1 VSGGRLVWTPHR
13 LQAPSELR
21 TARGGSLVPSPH
33 FRAWT
38 ILQQAGFP
46 RCSNPLVEALQ
57 LEGSHPPA
65 FPFLHCATGTRHTV
79 PADGEEKRERGAI
92 FIGLDGWQGL
102 QGHVILETSQENRAR
117 MVPAGAP
124 LPGAGQKK
132 RMPRRDGNRSWSRPG
147 RAVGCPR
154 QRHPSC
160 LREAMPS
167 SSHPA
172 PGKRPPLR
180 LRQPDRRAEFCSLA
194 RRASGL
200 RAIHSM
206 KATTFRP
213 LLKLMRSRGSGIDA
227 ASAGEVQTALEADFA
242 S

>member
-1 VSGGRLVWTPHR
+1 MSGGRLVWTPHR

-92 FIGLDGWQGL
+92 FIGLG
-102 QGHVILETSQENRAR
+102 
-117 MVPAGAP
+117 
-124 LPGAGQKK
+124 
-132 RMPRRDGNRSWSRPG
+132 
-147 RAVGCPR
+147 
-154 QRHPSC
+154 
-160 LREAMPS
+160 
-167 SSHPA
+167 
-172 PGKRPPLR
+172 
-180 LRQPDRRAEFCSLA
+180 
-194 RRASGL
+194 
-200 RAIHSM
+200 IH
-206 KATTFRP
+206 
-213 LLKLMRSRGSGIDA
+213 
-227 ASAGEVQTALEADFA
+227 
-242 S
+242 